1 MTECLLIRPVTAA
14 DHAQWLP
21 LWRGYCH
28 FYRCDLPDAV
38 TAFTWARLV
47 AGDGLHGLVAEHAGR
62 LVGLA
67 NFLFHP
73 STWSLGSYCYLEDL
87 FVAPDVRGGGIGRRL
102 IEGVYAA
109 ADAAG
114 AERVY
119 WLTEESNVTAQALY
133 DRIGRRAG
141 FIQYRRP

>member
-1 MTECLLIRPVTAA
+1 MTEPLIRPVTAR

-21 LWRGYCH
+21 LWHGYCR
-28 FYRCDLPDAV
+28 FYRCELPEPV

-47 AGDGLHGLVAEHAGR
+47 AGDGLHGLVAERDGR
-62 LVGLA
+62 LVGLV
-67 NFLFHP
+67 NYLFHP
-73 STWSLGSYCYLEDL
+73 STWSLHSYCYLEDL
-87 FVAPDVRGGGIGRRL
+87 FVDPDVRGGGIGRRL
-102 IEGVYAA
+102 IAGVYAA

-119 WLTEESNVTAQALY
+119 WLTEESNATAQALY